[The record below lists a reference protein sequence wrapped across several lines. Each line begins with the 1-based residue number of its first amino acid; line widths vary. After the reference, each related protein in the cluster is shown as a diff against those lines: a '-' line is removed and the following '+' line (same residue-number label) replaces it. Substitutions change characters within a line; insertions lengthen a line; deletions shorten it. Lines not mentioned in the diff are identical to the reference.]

1 MRWYP
6 DEQACAAGK
15 PKGALAFGAETSC
28 TLWTQAEQQ
37 QLTIAEGKKRLTLRA
52 SRFEDLAEW
61 REKIQAIVDPRQG
74 SAGSTNGA
82 EASQSSPGGGNLN
95 LAAPPVQRRLVSG
108 DL

>member
-15 PKGALAFGAETSC
+15 PKGALAFGTETTC

-61 REKIQAIVDPRQG
+61 REKVQAVVESGRVVPIASRF
-74 SAGSTNGA
+74 
-82 EASQSSPGGGNLN
+82 EAPLQRPQSS
-95 LAAPPVQRRLVSG
+95 G
-108 DL
+108 D